1 MENMSDSNPPFS
13 SSDAQWSVDSID
25 VNGTLVTPP
34 GAGPFPAVLLV
45 AGSGPTDRDWCSPLL
60 PGSNGSARLLAEEL
74 ARSGFATLRFDK
86 RASGPHA
93 RQNAQ
98 ALLGRMSMRSHEDEV
113 AGAVRTLAARPEIRR
128 DRLFA
133 LGNSEG
139 TIHVLHHQLHGSEP
153 PFAGLVLAA
162 PPGRSV
168 GVVARSQIAAQLGA
182 LPDARSL
189 LRLYDEAIARFVAG
203 EPAAPD
209 PSLPPGARALIQSLE
224 APVNLPFARELW
236 TTDAASL
243 LGQVSAPVLVVI
255 GKKDLQVDWQ
265 LDGEALERA
274 AAGRADVT
282 FRYPESANHV
292 LKLEPRPRAALLA
305 TNIVESY
312 NGADARLDPQACAT
326 IIDWL
331 RARL

>member
-1 MENMSDSNPPFS
+1 MTNVDQPSTS
-13 SSDAQWSVDSID
+13 SEVHWSVDSIEMD
-25 VNGTLVTPP
+25 GTLVLPA

-139 TIHVLHHQLHGSEP
+139 TIHVLHHQLHGS
-153 PFAGLVLAA
+153 G
-162 PPGRSV
+162 
-168 GVVARSQIAAQLGA
+168 
-182 LPDARSL
+182 
-189 LRLYDEAIARFVAG
+189 
-203 EPAAPD
+203 
-209 PSLPPGARALIQSLE
+209 
-224 APVNLPFARELW
+224 
-236 TTDAASL
+236 
-243 LGQVSAPVLVVI
+243 
-255 GKKDLQVDWQ
+255 
-265 LDGEALERA
+265 
-274 AAGRADVT
+274 
-282 FRYPESANHV
+282 
-292 LKLEPRPRAALLA
+292 
-305 TNIVESY
+305 
-312 NGADARLDPQACAT
+312 
-326 IIDWL
+326 
-331 RARL
+331 